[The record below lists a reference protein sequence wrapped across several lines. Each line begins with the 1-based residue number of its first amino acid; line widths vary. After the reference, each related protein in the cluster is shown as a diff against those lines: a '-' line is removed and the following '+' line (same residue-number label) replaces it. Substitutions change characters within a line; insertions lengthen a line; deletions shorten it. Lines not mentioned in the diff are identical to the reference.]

1 MLCQT
6 GRRAFAAVVLTVCPI
21 SRGQGAAGRQGA
33 QAATLV
39 RNASFEADGVE
50 IKGVGYTRQGNRIT
64 AWEVG
69 GDRECARNPVGG
81 PFFDSGRAP
90 HGKVAVVIQNRSRL
104 RQEVG
109 PFVRDRVYRLRLRA
123 NGRAADARAYGR
135 HGRLEVRLNSTRL
148 LGPVEVKSVE
158 PYGSHDAD
166 FTVLEAL
173 FYTGGGKYP
182 LELMQTDPA
191 DGISVLVDDVRVEPV
206 EVPLAA
212 AIRVNRARARPTSRP
227 VTEVNFRDAQ
237 WIWSP
242 EQADPLKSAPPGTR
256 FFRRIFEVDD
266 PNEVKR
272 AFIVAAAD
280 NRAEVFANGAF
291 LGTAAGFS
299 RWYEMEFT
307 EALRP
312 GRMSSRS
319 RHGTPGTA
327 PIQPALRE
335 PYWS

>member
-1 MLCQT
+1 
-6 GRRAFAAVVLTVCPI
+6 VVLTVCPI